1 MNHLTHMVNSV
12 YDTIVLR
19 CTFFFLWMDI
29 PKFGSDPMDDGIV
42 PEKILLEISI
52 SPIKIFVEAFDN
64 IRKRMVFVT
73 FWSTCGWTYEHLL
86 NLPYQMEFAHLIDCW
101 KDLIFLLGIS
111 NVVSK
116 NNMHESH
123 WKK

>member
-1 MNHLTHMVNSV
+1 
-12 YDTIVLR
+12 
-19 CTFFFLWMDI
+19 MDI

-73 FWSTCGWTYEHLL
+73 F
-86 NLPYQMEFAHLIDCW
+86 
-101 KDLIFLLGIS
+101 
-111 NVVSK
+111 
-116 NNMHESH
+116 
-123 WKK
+123 